1 MIPVW
6 PAKVDMAFNTES
18 FCPELYNAIEID
30 EQGDFKICCLA
41 NSDANYG
48 VAMTQDGV
56 KMNIMTHSI
65 YEAINS
71 STHNAHRLLLK
82 DNIKP
87 ERCKTCY
94 QEEAAHRIA
103 GGTHDSTKRLV
114 NLSRDYYVKA
124 DQAHDYTNQD
134 GSLTN
139 LSKIKMLSLRFGNI
153 CNFKCIMCSPKHSHL
168 WADDHVKIYGTTKFN
183 KGKSIYEIPS
193 NERGK
198 LDARSFPWWETDQ
211 WWKKFDEVIPTL
223 SSMYFT
229 GGEPFLIP
237 AMGECLDRLIEAGV
251 SKNITLQYD
260 SNMSVINDNIIEKFE
275 KFKGVTISA
284 SVDDT
289 EERFELIRDPGK
301 YDVVLD
307 NIKNILSMKEKKH
320 NININMTITSCIGIA
335 SPYVTSRIIPLAEEL
350 NCDTFF
356 RYLEGPKWLS
366 LKYMSPGS
374 KLQMIRELTSMKNSV
389 SKDLTKTIYQ
399 TQINFL
405 HKFMN
410 LHDPIIIRTFV
421 TTMDKLDEL
430 RNHDWKKTLPDV
442 YELLY
447 KYSPEAFK

>member
-1 MIPVW
+1 
-6 PAKVDMAFNTES
+6 MAFNVES

-41 NSDANYG
+41 NSDANFG
-48 VAMTQDGV
+48 VAMTEDGV

-71 STHNAHRLLLK
+71 KTHKDHRLLLK

-94 QEEAAHRIA
+94 QEEAAKSL
-103 GGTHDSTKRLV
+103 TTKRLV
-114 NLSRDYYVKA
+114 NLSRMYYVKA
-124 DQAHDYTNQD
+124 DQAHLYTKND
-134 GSLTN
+134 GSLTH

-168 WADDHVKIYGTTKFN
+168 WADDHVELYGTTKFN
-183 KGKSIYEIPS
+183 KGNSIYKILLNS
-193 NERGK
+193 NGK
-198 LDARSFPWWETDQ
+198 YDAKSFPWWETDQ

-260 SNMSVINDNIIEKFE
+260 SNMSVINDNIIQKFE
-275 KFKGVTISA
+275 KFRGVTIAA

-289 EERFELIRDPGK
+289 EERFELIRNPGK
-301 YDVVLD
+301 YDVVLN

-320 NININMTITSCIGIA
+320 NIRINKTITSCIGVA
-335 SPYVTSRIIPLAEEL
+335 SPYVTSRIIPLAEKL
-350 NCDTFF
+350 NCETFF
-356 RYLEGPKWLS
+356 RYLEGPNWLS

-374 KLQMIRELTSMKNSV
+374 KIQMIRELTSMKNS
-389 SKDLTKTIYQ
+389 SSNDLTKNIYQ

-405 HKFMN
+405 QTFMN
-410 LHDPIIIRTFV
+410 SYDPKIIRQFV
-421 TTMDKLDEL
+421 INMDKLDKL

-447 KYSPEAFK
+447 KYSPEVFG

>member
-1 MIPVW
+1 
-6 PAKVDMAFNTES
+6 MAFNVES

-41 NSDANYG
+41 NSDENYG
-48 VAMTQDGV
+48 VAMTEDGV

-71 STHNAHRLLLK
+71 KTHKDHRLLLK
-82 DNIKP
+82 ENIKP

-94 QEEAAHRIA
+94 QEEAAKSL
-103 GGTHDSTKRLV
+103 TTKRLV
-114 NLSRDYYVKA
+114 NLSRMYYVKA

-139 LSKIKMLSLRFGNI
+139 LSKIKMLSLRLGNI

-168 WADDHVKIYGTTKFN
+168 WADDHVELYGTTKFN
-183 KGKSIYEIPS
+183 KGNGIYEILLNS
-193 NERGK
+193 NGK
-198 LDARSFPWWETDQ
+198 YDAKSFPWWETDQ

-237 AMGECLDRLIEAGV
+237 AMGKCLDRLIDAGV

-260 SNMSVINDNIIEKFE
+260 SNMSVINDNIIQKFE
-275 KFKGVTISA
+275 KFKGISIAA

-289 EERFELIRDPGK
+289 EERFELIRNPGK
-301 YDVVLD
+301 YAVVLD
-307 NIKNILSMKEKKH
+307 NIKNILSMKDKKH
-320 NININMTITSCIGIA
+320 NININMTITSCIGVA

-350 NCDTFF
+350 NCETFF
-356 RYLEGPKWLS
+356 RYMEGPNWLS

-374 KLQMIRELTSMKNSV
+374 KMQMIRELTSMKNSA
-389 SKDLTKTIYQ
+389 SNDLTKNIYQ
-399 TQINFL
+399 TQIIFL
-405 HKFMN
+405 NKFMH
-410 LHDPIIIRTFV
+410 LDDPNIIRQFV
-421 TTMDKLDEL
+421 VKMDKLDKL

-447 KYSPEAFK
+447 KYSPEVFG